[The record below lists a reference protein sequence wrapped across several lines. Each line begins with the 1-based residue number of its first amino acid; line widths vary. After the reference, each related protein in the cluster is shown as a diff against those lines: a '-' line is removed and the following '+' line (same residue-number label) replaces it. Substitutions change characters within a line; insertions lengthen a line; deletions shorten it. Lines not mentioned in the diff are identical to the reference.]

1 MLKVFELQWTSQDE
15 KEWIAANTIIEA
27 IKTYCSITSTD
38 LVDLEDDDNIIE
50 IPKEKYSEM
59 FINNIDYDENDPDD
73 WKEKS
78 FEQWLKEHTKPDII
92 AGTMYE

>member
-27 IKTYCSITSTD
+27 LKTYCSITSTD
-38 LVDLEDDDNIIE
+38 LIDLEDEDNIIE
-50 IPKEKYSEM
+50 VPKDKYSEM
-59 FINNIDYDENDPDD
+59 VIKNIDYDESDPDD
-73 WKEKS
+73 WKEQT